1 VLHFV
6 RPEYGYPMQR
16 LDLAFVRAQFPAFAE
31 PALSRFAHFENAG
44 GSYACRHVIDTL
56 TEYYRRTKVQPYY
69 AFDPSATAGAQMDRA
84 RQRLAE
90 WLGIETDELHLGPST
105 SQNTYVLA
113 QAFRRYLRPGDE
125 IVVTNQDHE
134 ANIGAWNRLV
144 DDGIVVR
151 TWQVDAR
158 GELRPDALAAQLGP
172 RTRLVAFTHCSN
184 IVGTVHPVGEL
195 TDLVHRAGAIAV
207 VDGVSYC
214 PHGLPRVCDLGADI
228 YLFSLY
234 KVYGPHV
241 GAMYVRRDLAKALPS
256 QAHFFK
262 ADALPGRFTPAGPD
276 HAQVAAVNG
285 VIDYFEA
292 VAAHH
297 GHGGMPVATRAE
309 AVQRLFHAAEADLLP
324 SLLDFLGSHP
334 RVRLIGS
341 ACTPDRAPTVAFSV
355 IGMPSAD
362 VARALARIEIGL
374 GHGNFYAYRLLRA
387 LGYDPGDGVVRASF
401 VHYTS
406 REEVDRL
413 VAALQVIL
421 GSRPA

>member
-1 VLHFV
+1 MEH
-6 RPEYGYPMQR
+6 
-16 LDLAFVRAQFPAFAE
+16 LDLDFVRAQFPAFVE
-31 PALSRFAHFENAG
+31 PSLARFAHFENAG
-44 GSYACRHVIDTL
+44 GSYACRHVVDAL
-56 TEYYRRTKVQPYY
+56 ADYYRRTKVQPYY
-69 AFDPSATAGAQMDRA
+69 AFEPSATAGAQMDRA
-84 RQRLAE
+84 RQRLAA
-90 WLGIETDELHLGPST
+90 WLGVETDELHVGPST

-134 ANIGAWNRLV
+134 ANIGVWSRLQ

-151 TWQVDAR
+151 TWQVDAH
-158 GELRPDALAAQLGP
+158 GVLRPDALVAELSP

-184 IVGTVHPVGEL
+184 IVGSVHAVREL
-195 TDLVHRAGAIAV
+195 TDLVHRSGAVAV

-214 PHGLPRVCDLGADI
+214 PHGLPHLPELGADI

-234 KVYGPHV
+234 KVYGPHL
-241 GAMYVRRDLAKALPS
+241 GAMYVRRELAEALPS

-276 HAQVAAVNG
+276 HAQVASVNG

-297 GHGGMPVATRAE
+297 GHARAPVAAQAD
-309 AVQRLFHAAEADLLP
+309 AVRRLFHAAESSLLQP
-324 SLLDFLGSHP
+324 LLDFLASHR

-341 ACTPDRAPTVAFSV
+341 ARAVDRAPTVAFSV
-355 IGMPSAD
+355 DGTPSTE
-362 VARALARIEIGL
+362 VARGLARVEIGV
-374 GHGNFYAYRLLRA
+374 GQGNFYAYRLLRA
-387 LGYDPGDGVVRASF
+387 LGYDPDDGVVRASF

-406 REEVDRL
+406 RDEVDRL
-413 VAALQVIL
+413 IAALTVIL
-421 GSRPA
+421 G